1 MGDRPTSDHSIERK
15 DNDLGYSPDNCKWA
29 TRIEQCR
36 NRRSNKLYFYKEEY
50 LTVIEL
56 ALKYDVRDGLIYT
69 RLRAGMSIT
78 DAIETPTDTTKSNKQ
93 GRELTL
99 NGETKY
105 LKEWS
110 AIYGVPTKTISQR
123 IDRNGWSIEK
133 ALTTPC
139 KKSNKVA

>member
-1 MGDRPTSDHSIERK
+1 
-15 DNDLGYSPDNCKWA
+15 
-29 TRIEQCR
+29 
-36 NRRSNKLYFYKEEY
+36 
-50 LTVIEL
+50 
-56 ALKYDVRDGLIYT
+56 
-69 RLRAGMSIT
+69 MSIT